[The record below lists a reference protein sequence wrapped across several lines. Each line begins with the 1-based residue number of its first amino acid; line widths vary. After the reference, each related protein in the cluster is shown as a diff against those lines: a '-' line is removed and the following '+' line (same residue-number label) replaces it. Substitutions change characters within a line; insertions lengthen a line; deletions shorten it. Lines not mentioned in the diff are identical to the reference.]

1 MPPLVNQY
9 IGTLVPAQTPFF
21 IRPIVNM
28 VFDKLNEMIY
38 KPAIQAQ
45 VAIVRPSSLFSDV
58 LCMKCRHGSLRS
70 QINEHLG
77 KNEWFAG
84 GDGPTAAD
92 YMMIFPLEGL
102 PRFGQ
107 STHNIDAYV
116 ARVQKR

>member
-45 VAIVRPSSLFSDV
+45 VAIVRSLA
-58 LCMKCRHGSLRS
+58 LRS
-70 QINEHLG
+70 VHVCI
-77 KNEWFAG
+77 
-84 GDGPTAAD
+84 
-92 YMMIFPLEGL
+92 
-102 PRFGQ
+102 
-107 STHNIDAYV
+107 S
-116 ARVQKR
+116 

>member
-45 VAIVRPSSLFSDV
+45 VPIVRPSSLFSDP
-58 LCMKCRHGSLRS
+58 LCISRKHGSLRL
-70 QINEHLG
+70 QIDEHLG

-84 GDGPTAAD
+84 GHGPTAAD
-92 YMMIFPLEGL
+92 YMMIFPLEGF

-107 STHNIDAYV
+107 STPNIDAYV
-116 ARVQKR
+116 DRVQTR